1 MTLRWLA
8 VLLLTLLSG
17 CNAPTPEPEDPYE
30 DLPTQTYPFKVVWE
44 CTVEALEA
52 EGFSVANSQ
61 REGEEGGDITTGFK
75 IVDQDAL
82 SERAEAVRVRVRLD
96 KQSEKSYRRRIAP
109 SRFKREYTRDDWSYL
124 GRDAEVLAELQRELA
139 GSLRKRYRG
148 E

>member
-8 VLLLTLLSG
+8 VLLLALLSG
-17 CNAPTPEPEDPYE
+17 CNAPTPEPEDPFE
-30 DLPTQTYPFKVVWE
+30 ELPAQTYPFKVVWE
-44 CTVEALEA
+44 CSVEALEA

-61 REGEEGGDITTGFK
+61 REGDEGGEITTGYK

-96 KQSEKSYRRRIAP
+96 KKGEKSYRLRIGP

-124 GRDAEVLAELQRELA
+124 GSDAEVLKELERELA

>member
-8 VLLLTLLSG
+8 VLLVALLSG
-17 CNAPTPEPEDPYE
+17 CNAPVPEPEDPYE
-30 DLPTQTYPFKVVWE
+30 DLPAQTYPFKVVWE

-61 REGEEGGDITTGFK
+61 RDGDAGGDITTGYK

-82 SERAEAVRVRVRLD
+82 SERAEAVRVRVRVD
-96 KQSEKSYRRRIAP
+96 EQGEKSYRLRIAP
-109 SRFKREYTRDDWSYL
+109 SRFQRDTTRDDWSYV
-124 GRDAEVLAELQRELA
+124 GRDAEVLQELERELQ